1 MIRRF
6 VDAVEFE
13 LRMYSETANG
23 IKERNKCFVEFR
35 DVLGVKWNSRDT
47 KNSFHD

>member
-1 MIRRF
+1 MVRRF

-23 IKERNKCFVEFR
+23 IGKETN
-35 DVLGVKWNSRDT
+35 VLL
-47 KNSFHD
+47 SFEMCWG